1 MSLPN
6 CPKCNASYTYEDGNM
21 LVCPMC
27 FYEWTEEGLKIAEEA
42 TKIRDPFG
50 NEIVNGAEAIIA
62 MDLKLGSDT
71 IKQGTKVK
79 GITIL
84 DYPQDGHDI
93 QGRVD
98 GFGLLLLKSS
108 VIKVR

>member
-1 MSLPN
+1 MGLPS
-6 CPKCNASYTYEDGNM
+6 CPKCNESYTYESGGL

-27 FYEWTEEGLKIAEEA
+27 FHEWTLEDQEA
-42 TKIRDPFG
+42 AIEASKLRDSVG
-50 NEIVNGAEAIIA
+50 NEIIEGSDAIIA

-84 DYPQDGHDI
+84 DTPENDHDI

-98 GFGLLLLKSS
+98 GFGTLLLKSS

>member
-1 MSLPN
+1 
-6 CPKCNASYTYEDGNM
+6 
-21 LVCPMC
+21 
-27 FYEWTEEGLKIAEEA
+27 
-42 TKIRDPFG
+42 
-50 NEIVNGAEAIIA
+50 

>member
-1 MSLPN
+1 M
-6 CPKCNASYTYEDGNM
+6 AQ
-21 LVCPMC
+21 
-27 FYEWTEEGLKIAEEA
+27 
-42 TKIRDPFG
+42 
-50 NEIVNGAEAIIA
+50 AIIA
-62 MDLKLGSDT
+62 MDIKLGSDT

-93 QGRVD
+93 RGRVD

-108 VIKVR
+108 VIKVDKIKMSRFTLNGSTHFISLNFEIVFELLMEKEWRLLYRLSPQLPLLST